1 MWGMTTRDPA
11 LDAYD
16 RGERN
21 ATLALLRSVIGT
33 GLVYLEA
40 HVAETEVER
49 DGWIARLRLLRAAT
63 RLLDKKVGDP
73 AVKCEVDDMRQA
85 LQVLACEP

>member
-1 MWGMTTRDPA
+1 MTTRDAA

-33 GLVYLEA
+33 GLVYLDA

-49 DGWIARLRLLRAAT
+49 DGWNARLRLLRAAT

-73 AVKCEVDDMRQA
+73 AVRCEVDDMRQA
-85 LQVLACEP
+85 LQVLACEAP

>member
-1 MWGMTTRDPA
+1 MTTRDAA

-40 HVAETEVER
+40 NVAETEAER
-49 DGWIARLRLLRAAT
+49 DGWLARLRLLRAAT
-63 RLLDKKVGDP
+63 RLLDHKTGDP
-73 AVKCEVDDMRQA
+73 AVKGEVDDMRQA
-85 LQVLACEP
+85 LQVLCAEAP